1 VFVEPHVVVE
11 TTTYPN
17 SANSSTGG
25 SLSRCSTPTGQV
37 TKVTATAK
45 FKVELHSSPQHH
57 PAATPSAGHYQGVS
71 PQSSM
76 DLGGGACGG
85 ATTSGRPETKRS
97 RRKSGKQQQ
106 QPGGGGLRV
115 NLPPEGQPY
124 GASGA
129 LGYPP
134 SSAHSSLSNSVTS
147 SLSSD
152 GGFSEK

>member
-1 VFVEPHVVVE
+1 MQ
-11 TTTYPN
+11 
-17 SANSSTGG
+17 SSTGG

-57 PAATPSAGHYQGVS
+57 PAATPAAGHFPQGVS

-76 DLGGGACGG
+76 DLGGACGG
-85 ATTSGRPETKRS
+85 DAAPASGRPETKRS
-97 RRKSGKQQQ
+97 RRKSGKHLHQ

-124 GASGA
+124 GATGG

-134 SSAHSSLSNSVTS
+134 SSSAHSSLSNSVSS